1 LNNRTA
7 HLASGSGPAALLAT
21 GILLYVVLV
30 WLARSAANPFDRTL
44 LLAGGNLVLACW
56 LFAPHVRGGQ
66 LVLSRKTTAALLGW
80 SIAYSLT
87 YGSFVCLPELIP
99 VWGLVASQACAPFV
113 AVFVSGD
120 HRRDT
125 GSFGRRISLLSPI
138 FFLLGIA
145 FLERRSSP
153 HALIEPFIALA
164 LVSLFAFSQS
174 CARIVARNA
183 PSPFWAPPRLAF
195 MNGVILLVFGGVAG
209 RGTVHGDGLILGR
222 NVLLLSFGIFV
233 VQALYLFALTKTP
246 PFLSALLLSAVVP
259 ISIFGD
265 SILKTGPSH
274 NRLSLWLSVGFSLTT
289 GFASWVTSDKA
300 KVEMNIGLPLEAK

>member
-7 HLASGSGPAALLAT
+7 HLGLGWGPAALLAN
-21 GILLYVVLV
+21 GILLYVVLA

-44 LLAGGNLVLACW
+44 LLAGGNLVLASW
-56 LFAPHVRGGQ
+56 LFAPPVRSGR
-66 LVLSRKTTAALLGW
+66 LLLNRKTTAALLGW
-80 SIAYSLT
+80 STAYSLT
-87 YGSFVCLPELIP
+87 YGSFACLPDLIP
-99 VWGLVASQACAPFV
+99 VWGLVAAQACAPLV

-125 GSFGRRISLLSPI
+125 GSFVGRISLLSPI
-138 FFLLGIA
+138 VFLLGIA
-145 FLERRSSP
+145 FLEWRSSP
-153 HALIEPFIALA
+153 HVLIEPFIALA

-183 PSPFWAPPRLAF
+183 PNPFWAPPRLAF
-195 MNGVILLVFGGVAG
+195 MNGIILLVFWALAG
-209 RGTVHGDGLILGR
+209 RGAVRGDGFVLGR
-222 NVLLLSFGIFV
+222 NVLLLSLGIFV
-233 VQALYLFALTKTP
+233 VQALYLFALAKTP

-274 NRLSLWLSVGFSLTT
+274 SRLSLWLSVGFSLTT
-289 GFASWVTSDKA
+289 GFVSWITSNKA
-300 KVEMNIGLPLEAK
+300 KVEMNISLPLEAK

>member
-7 HLASGSGPAALLAT
+7 HLEFGWGPAALLAN

-56 LFAPHVRGGQ
+56 LFASLVRGGR
-66 LVLSRKTTAALLGW
+66 LLLNRKTTAALLGW
-80 SIAYSLT
+80 SAAYSLT

-99 VWGLVASQACAPFV
+99 VWGLVAAQACAPLV

-125 GSFGRRISLLSPI
+125 GSLGRRISLLFPI
-138 FFLLGIA
+138 VSLLGIA
-145 FLERRSSP
+145 FVEWRSSP

-164 LVSLFAFSQS
+164 LVLLFAFSQS
-174 CARIVARNA
+174 CARIIARNA
-183 PSPFWAPPRLAF
+183 PSPLWAPPRLAF
-195 MNGVILLVFGGVAG
+195 MNGVILFVFWAVAG
-209 RGTVHGDGLILGR
+209 RGEVRVDRFVLGR
-222 NVLLLSFGIFV
+222 DMLLLSLGIFV
-233 VQALYLFALTKTP
+233 VQALYLFALAKTP

-274 NRLSLWLSVGFSLTT
+274 SRSSLWLSVGFSLVT
-289 GFASWVTSDKA
+289 GFVAWVTSDKA
-300 KVEMNIGLPLEAK
+300 KVEMVAGLPLEAE